1 MNAFLDNKNNKELG
15 KLIHV
20 GAGNG
25 IELNSYITQKFTDI
39 VLLEPLPKLFK
50 QLQSKITKLQKANNT
65 VNILALNVALHGK
78 VKGQKT
84 EALNSTFYVT
94 QPNRY
99 SGFHKASKLKVL
111 FQNLKTEEEIT
122 VNTISLTELI
132 NDSELDVNK
141 SNTLV
146 LQVNSAENQVLEAAT
161 EEELMSFS
169 NIVIQ
174 HTKNSCFEDAKPTND
189 LVKLMKTKGFQLAL
203 EESNDVVFSHLI
215 FRKDEKA
222 LEITSLNETTAVQ
235 ANHITQ
241 LENQLKSSNEAKAG
255 AINKTTDLEVQLAE
269 QNKNKSNLISELKN
283 QLKAS
288 NEAKSGAINKTTD
301 LEAKLAEQNEVHAAI
316 ISKLE
321 ESLKNEIHWHIV
333 HKDRQEGLKGNI
345 EKLEAQLAEKEKQ
358 LTHIIENQNSVND
371 KMLHSI
377 VNQVKDNH
385 QKDINELKKH
395 INWKLNKGFSNSVKQ
410 VESFIGVQSFLETG
424 QLAMEYHGW
433 PISSDIALFLLG
445 KIQSNNYDLIIEF
458 GSGTSTNLFAKAML
472 KQVDVSLGLTE
483 KDNKYTNSTSD
494 KRVTDVIGFSK
505 ELPQRVL
512 TFEHNKKYYDT
523 TLASLKQNGLDNVV
537 NLVHAPLVD
546 FLSDG
551 ESYLYYDCDKSLDY
565 IADIYRDRTANI
577 LVLIDGPPGSTC
589 PLARFPAITK
599 LLNVLGNHQ
608 LDLVLDDYDRKEEQD
623 IVERWKNMF
632 EARFIQY
639 KEEIVPC
646 EKGAWF
652 CRVN

>member
-1 MNAFLDNKNNKELG
+1 MNDFFDNINKNETG

-241 LENQLKSSNEAKAG
+241 LENQLKLSNEAKA
-255 AINKTTDLEVQLAE
+255 
-269 QNKNKSNLISELKN
+269 
-283 QLKAS
+283 
-288 NEAKSGAINKTTD
+288 GAINKTTD

-321 ESLKNEIHWHIV
+321 ESLKNEIHWHTV

-589 PLARFPAITK
+589 PFARSPAITK